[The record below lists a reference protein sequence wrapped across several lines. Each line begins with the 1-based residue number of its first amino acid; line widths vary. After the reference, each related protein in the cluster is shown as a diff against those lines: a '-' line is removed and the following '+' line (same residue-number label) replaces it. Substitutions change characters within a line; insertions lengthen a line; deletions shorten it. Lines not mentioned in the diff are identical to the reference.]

1 MKRLLSAILPLLYLF
16 FLFPTSR
23 PLKVKA
29 DATFANS
36 PYANSPSSYACILK
50 EETYFYSEKN
60 ERSGLF
66 TLPKT
71 YFVKVLLSETDFT
84 QIEYGERSANSQTL
98 TGYCK
103 TADLSF
109 VDYTPS
115 TPYLYKTFDITYSI
129 EGATGA
135 PFLTQITKTCVY
147 YGDYKIGSATY
158 AYVLQEG
165 KFGYLPLPNGFS
177 YSENT
182 EYYDRL
188 QDQPTSA
195 PSEEKKEPTKTKSS
209 PVQTTILIL
218 LCILIP
224 LLAAI
229 ILKSPRRP
237 PYDPEE

>member
-1 MKRLLSAILPLLYLF
+1 MKRLLSAILPLLYLL
-16 FLFPTSR
+16 FLFPTPRLFS
-23 PLKVKA
+23 A
-29 DATFANS
+29 QAEATV
-36 PYANSPSSYACILK
+36 SYACILQ

-71 YFVKVLLSETDFT
+71 YFVKVLSTETDYT
-84 QIEYGERSANSQTL
+84 QIEYGEHGADSQIL

-103 TADLSF
+103 TSELTF
-109 VDYTPS
+109 VDYIPTK
-115 TPYLYKTFDITYSI
+115 PYLYKTFEITYKI

-135 PFLTQITKTCVY
+135 PFLTQITKTCTY
-147 YGDYKIGSATY
+147 YGDYKIGSETY

-165 KFGYLPLPNGFS
+165 KFGYLPRPNGFS
-177 YSENT
+177 YSENG
-182 EYYDRL
+182 EYYERL

-195 PSEEKKEPTKTKSS
+195 PSDEKKDPKKSS
-209 PVQTTILIL
+209 STPVQTTILIL

-229 ILKSPRRP
+229 ILKSPRRQ
-237 PYDPEE
+237 PYDSEE